1 LQEAE
6 GTKEMVEESIH
17 EIGMKAALGAVKA
30 SGTNEERIH
39 RAIAACLKAKNEVLV
54 ERPMLSRL
62 YQFFHHA
69 RVGHGEGCD
78 ESTFAR
84 DLRDWRD
91 ELYAYHL
98 RDFRAE

>member
-6 GTKEMVEESIH
+6 GTKEMFEESIH
-17 EIGMKAALGAVKA
+17 EIGMKAALEAAQA
-30 SGTNEERIH
+30 SGTDEERIH
-39 RAIAACLKAKNEVLV
+39 RVIAACLKAKNEVLV

-69 RVGHGEGCD
+69 WVGHEKGCD
-78 ESTFAR
+78 EGTFAR
-84 DLRDWRD
+84 DLREWRD

-98 RDFRAE
+98 RTFRAG